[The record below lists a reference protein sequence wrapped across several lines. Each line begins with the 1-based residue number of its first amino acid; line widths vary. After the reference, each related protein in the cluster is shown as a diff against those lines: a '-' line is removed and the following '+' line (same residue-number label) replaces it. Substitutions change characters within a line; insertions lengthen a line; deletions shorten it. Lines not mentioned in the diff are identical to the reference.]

1 MKQPYLFIVVFAGG
15 FGAMALVCWLLSLA
29 WALDPVIFL
38 APSIAVASIMAF
50 LLTVRRRP
58 RKER

>member
-15 FGAMALVCWLLSLA
+15 FASMALVCWLLSLT
-29 WALDPVIFL
+29 WALDPVVFL
-38 APSIAVASIMAF
+38 VPSIAVAFIMAF
-50 LLTVRRRP
+50 LLTVRRP